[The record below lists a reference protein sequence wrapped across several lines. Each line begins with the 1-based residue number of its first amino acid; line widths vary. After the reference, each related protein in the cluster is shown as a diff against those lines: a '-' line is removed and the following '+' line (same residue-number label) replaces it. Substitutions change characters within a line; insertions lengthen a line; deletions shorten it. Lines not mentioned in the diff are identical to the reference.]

1 MVKENKLEVIS
12 PAVKGIARETGVVS
26 TALFLIVIS
35 KASIAVISILG
46 IILIIFYAILDMR
59 LIRYIVVEY
68 VQARN

>member
-35 KASIAVISILG
+35 KASIAVISISG
-46 IILIIFYAILDMR
+46 IILIIC
-59 LIRYIVVEY
+59 
-68 VQARN
+68 

>member
-35 KASIAVISILG
+35 KASIAVISLLG
-46 IILIIFYAILDMR
+46 IILIISYAILDMR
-59 LIRYIVVEY
+59 LIR
-68 VQARN
+68 